1 MPAKGSGPEAFAGAG
16 EPLAAAEL
24 ISRWTQTAP
33 VPKAGA
39 TNFQKG
45 RVIAPGIREVDMR
58 ELWHWLKHE
67 FHEVLPPTIFFLIAF
82 HIVVIDRRLMLRE
95 YGLPLSSI
103 VGATVG
109 ALLIAKV
116 VLITDKFPFINR
128 FPGKPLIYNV
138 AWKTAI
144 YMAAAVLIHYLEHLV
159 PIWWRT
165 GDLATANRHLTT
177 EIVWPHFWAIQL
189 WLIVLLFVYC
199 SLREMVRAIGREK
212 VVDLFFG
219 RSAARVL
226 ERV

>member
-1 MPAKGSGPEAFAGAG
+1 
-16 EPLAAAEL
+16 
-24 ISRWTQTAP
+24 
-33 VPKAGA
+33 
-39 TNFQKG
+39 
-45 RVIAPGIREVDMR
+45 MR

-144 YMAAAVLIHYLEHLV
+144 YMAAAE
-159 PIWWRT
+159 
-165 GDLATANRHLTT
+165 
-177 EIVWPHFWAIQL
+177 
-189 WLIVLLFVYC
+189 
-199 SLREMVRAIGREK
+199 IGRASC
-212 VVDLFFG
+212 
-219 RSAARVL
+219 R